1 MKSLS
6 LDETG
11 ALNRLNIMTVRSHLQ
26 NLKTSMI
33 RKVVFKMNYAKLK
46 KKTQVQRER
55 EKNPLMLKFQ
65 ISKRSSWTWLILEM
79 RKSIWLFH
87 VCIRDEVLESQAII
101 SVESEAC
108 SSQDQTHFLTWGV
121 DAPSS
126 NLVTMV
132 FPSTMI
138 V

>member
-46 KKTQVQRER
+46 NTGPEGER
-55 EKNPLMLKFQ
+55 EKSTDAQ
-65 ISKRSSWTWLILEM
+65 IPNI
-79 RKSIWLFH
+79 
-87 VCIRDEVLESQAII
+87 
-101 SVESEAC
+101 
-108 SSQDQTHFLTWGV
+108 
-121 DAPSS
+121 
-126 NLVTMV
+126 
-132 FPSTMI
+132 
-138 V
+138 

>member
-46 KKTQVQRER
+46 KKHRSRGR

>member
-46 KKTQVQRER
+46 KKNTGPEGER
-55 EKNPLMLKFQ
+55 EKSTDAQ
-65 ISKRSSWTWLILEM
+65 IPNI
-79 RKSIWLFH
+79 
-87 VCIRDEVLESQAII
+87 
-101 SVESEAC
+101 
-108 SSQDQTHFLTWGV
+108 
-121 DAPSS
+121 
-126 NLVTMV
+126 
-132 FPSTMI
+132 
-138 V
+138 

>member
-46 KKTQVQRER
+46 KNTGPEGER
-55 EKNPLMLKFQ
+55 EK
-65 ISKRSSWTWLILEM
+65 ST
-79 RKSIWLFH
+79 
-87 VCIRDEVLESQAII
+87 DA
-101 SVESEAC
+101 
-108 SSQDQTHFLTWGV
+108 QT
-121 DAPSS
+121 P
-126 NLVTMV
+126 N
-132 FPSTMI
+132 I
-138 V
+138 